1 MPAYYSEFDPKAA
14 AWLRELIKR
23 GLIADG
29 VVDERDLWD
38 VAPADLRDFTQVHLC
53 AGIGVWSYSLR
64 SAGWSDDR
72 PVWTGSFPCQPFSA
86 AGKGEG
92 FADERHLWPAGC
104 HLIAECRPAV
114 VFGEQV
120 ASKDADP
127 WLDLV
132 QADLE
137 ALDYAVGA
145 VPFPSA
151 GVGAPHIRDRLYW
164 VADASG
170 ARAGRD
176 AGATSGAQTSVRG
189 ARHPDGRDCGDA
201 LVVGGAVRGLAY
213 ADRGQRDGLAELR
226 GPECDGQDAGR
237 PEGGGE
243 FGPRRYDGG
252 LADADDARPQGR
264 IERGDG
270 AEQRPARAGGVA
282 GGLADSDSSGSRTRQ
297 RNGTPSR
304 YGHSAPATSSAGFM
318 ASSASDRRG
327 EERAHDSRQSGRDSA
342 QGLAAGP
349 VTGGSNAGLRR
360 TERSVPDGSG
370 AQGEHGLREVALRPG
385 PVNSQWRDADWL
397 YSRDGFWRPV
407 EPDTQP
413 LVDGS
418 SQRVGRLRGYGNA
431 INAEAAK
438 VFIEAYLDTCV
449 I

>member
-53 AGIGVWSYSLR
+53 AGIGVWSYAAR
-64 SAGWSDDR
+64 RAGVGDDR
-72 PVWTGSFPCQPFSA
+72 RVWTASFPCQPFSQ
-86 AGKGEG
+86 AGKGKG
-92 FADERHLWPAGC
+92 FADERHLWPAGL
-104 HLIAECRPAV
+104 HLIRECRPDL

-120 ASKDADP
+120 SSPDGLA
-127 WLDLV
+127 WFDLV

-137 ALDYAVGA
+137 GEGYTVGA
-145 VPFPSA
+145 ADTCSA
-151 GVGAPHIRDRLYW
+151 GVGAPHIRQRLYW
-164 VADASG
+164 VADAQH
-170 ARAGRD
+170 AERRAKRK
-176 AGATSGAQTSVRG
+176 
-189 ARHPDGRDCGDA
+189 
-201 LVVGGAVRGLAY
+201 
-213 ADRGQRDGLAELR
+213 
-226 GPECDGQDAGR
+226 
-237 PEGGGE
+237 
-243 FGPRRYDGG
+243 
-252 LADADDARPQGR
+252 
-264 IERGDG
+264 I
-270 AEQRPARAGGVA
+270 
-282 GGLADSDSSGSRTRQ
+282 DSDA
-297 RNGTPSR
+297 

-318 ASSASDRRG
+318 ANSASDRRG

-438 VFIEAYLDTCV
+438 VFIESYLDTRT
-449 I
+449 IEAGA